1 MLEKQITISIKEK
14 VSDALVKINNQSR
27 FFTLFVVENDKIKG
41 AITDGDI
48 RRGLVNGCTLDASV
62 KDIMNKN
69 FIHIVEGEYDQKKID
84 FIIKHSISIVPLISK
99 KGNIVK
105 VYDFSLTKSV
115 LPVDAVIMAGGKG
128 SRLMP
133 LTKEI
138 PKPMLKIGGKPM
150 IEYNIDLLK
159 NYGIQN
165 IHISVNYLAE
175 KITSYFKDGKEREL
189 NISYL
194 TEDKPLGTIGA
205 LKGVEKFHNNYVLL
219 MNSDLL
225 TNLDL
230 DAMFRKFISEDA
242 DMIIASTDYKVQVP
256 YGVMESNNNRIT
268 ELKEKPT
275 YTYFSNA
282 GIYIF
287 KKELVELMPEDTFFN
302 ATNFLDL
309 LLKQNKKVLH
319 YSIKNYWLDVGKH
332 QDFEKAKIDII
343 NLKF

>member
-1 MLEKQITISIKEK
+1 
-14 VSDALVKINNQSR
+14 
-27 FFTLFVVENDKIKG
+27 
-41 AITDGDI
+41 
-48 RRGLVNGCTLDASV
+48 
-62 KDIMNKN
+62 
-69 FIHIVEGEYDQKKID
+69 
-84 FIIKHSISIVPLISK
+84 
-99 KGNIVK
+99 
-105 VYDFSLTKSV
+105 
-115 LPVDAVIMAGGKG
+115 
-128 SRLMP
+128 
-133 LTKEI
+133 
-138 PKPMLKIGGKPM
+138 
-150 IEYNIDLLK
+150 
-159 NYGIQN
+159 
-165 IHISVNYLAE
+165 
-175 KITSYFKDGKEREL
+175 
-189 NISYL
+189 
-194 TEDKPLGTIGA
+194 
-205 LKGVEKFHNNYVLL
+205 

-225 TNLDL
+225 TNIDL

-287 KKELVELMPEDTFFN
+287 KKELVELMPENTFFN

-343 NLKF
+343 NLKL